1 MILEDIAT
9 YLASATGK
17 VLGENVFFEALPPN
31 PDLVIL
37 VREPRN
43 GGYVHPQLECDRHSI
58 QVTVRD
64 RSGSNALATA
74 NLCHKALV
82 YQDADVLNEPTGL
95 IQLTESTVALVE
107 LQGKPRY
114 DEIDDKGRRL
124 YKFNA
129 TIVTQRKY

>member
-1 MILEDIAT
+1 MILADITA
-9 YLASATGK
+9 YLASVTKKQAG
-17 VLGENVFFEALPPN
+17 VNVFYEALPPT

-37 VREPRN
+37 AREPRD
-43 GGYVHPQLECDRHSI
+43 GGYVHPQLNCDIHKI
-58 QVTVRD
+58 QIVVRD
-64 RSGSNALATA
+64 RSGSAALAMA
-74 NLCHKALV
+74 NLCHKAFV
-82 YQDADVLNEPTGL
+82 YQDANVANEPTGL